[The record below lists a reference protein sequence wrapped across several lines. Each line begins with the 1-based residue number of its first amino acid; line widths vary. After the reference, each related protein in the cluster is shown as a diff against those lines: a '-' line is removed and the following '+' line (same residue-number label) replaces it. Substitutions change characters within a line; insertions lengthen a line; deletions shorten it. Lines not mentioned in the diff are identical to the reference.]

1 MRQPSVKKLNYCF
14 EVPPNQQ
21 LDGGSLRTLVNTRPP
36 DHGQRAK
43 RAAVRLP
50 KLCDRPNG
58 ARSHFAWQQPQQIQ
72 TGDWIL
78 GPVPITTLPRS
89 ASAVLPRAEEK
100 TSWVFCYRSTRD
112 CSAECGSLSLAGLES
127 GVSQPAF
134 WLLSNISTARLTK
147 SCMLRFAFA
156 GYSNA
161 M

>member
-21 LDGGSLRTLVNTRPP
+21 LDGGSLRSLVNT
-36 DHGQRAK
+36 AM
-43 RAAVRLP
+43 RLP

-78 GPVPITTLPRS
+78 GPVPITTWPRS